1 MELQVRP
8 MAAVA
13 AHKVLVVLEE
23 LRAGGLL
30 SLELPERSFRA
41 ETATMKVVV
50 VVVAGLAVVVVR
62 TRQVPRYLG
71 VGVVVAVRV
80 MLHSSRMVRRP
91 LGAALHR
98 VGRSTRWQRRAVCR
112 RDQRSA
118 VVAEATKT
126 SPTASRNLRQAHRQ
140 SPTTS
145 ITSQPRDLRRIPRV
159 GRPLAQHKPDH
170 RSRGTCEPS
179 ALRLVRP
186 TSSTC
191 ER

>member
-1 MELQVRP
+1 VAAAALSQPAVVVGQADGEPFLHSAEPREPSFSVVTAVTKVV
-8 MAAVA
+8 AAVA
-13 AHKVLVVLEE
+13 A
-23 LRAGGLL
+23 GL
-30 SLELPERSFRA
+30 
-41 ETATMKVVV
+41 
-50 VVVAGLAVVVVR
+50 VVVAVV
-62 TRQVPRYLG
+62 TQVMPTPHFKV

-80 MLHSSRMVRRP
+80 MLHSSRMVRLS
-91 LGAALHR
+91 LGVALHR
-98 VGRSTRWQRRAVCR
+98 VGRSTRWQRRTACR